1 MKRDFLTNSINH
13 SLALL
18 SSQDS
23 SDIKVAQTQNY
34 LKSIL
39 SSFDEHTKAKRR
51 CYYLNQK
58 VKCGK
63 PLNEL
68 QQKELDELKLKFPQQ
83 DKSDIIQSSQ

>member
-18 SSQDS
+18 SSQDP
-23 SDIKVAQTQNY
+23 SDNKVTQTQNY

-58 VKCGK
+58 IKCSK
-63 PLNEL
+63 QLNEL
-68 QQKELDELKLKFPQQ
+68 QQKELNELNLKFPQQ
-83 DKSDIIQSSQ
+83 DKSQAIQLA